1 MLSLAWLVGV
11 AVVVELCVSMVGSH
25 DHESSEMCI
34 LASLQKSGAQGE
46 YRIGF
51 SVVLLAQN
59 RVNVRLAGV

>member
-11 AVVVELCVSMVGSH
+11 TVVVELFVSMVGSH

-51 SVVLLAQN
+51 SVVLLT
-59 RVNVRLAGV
+59 